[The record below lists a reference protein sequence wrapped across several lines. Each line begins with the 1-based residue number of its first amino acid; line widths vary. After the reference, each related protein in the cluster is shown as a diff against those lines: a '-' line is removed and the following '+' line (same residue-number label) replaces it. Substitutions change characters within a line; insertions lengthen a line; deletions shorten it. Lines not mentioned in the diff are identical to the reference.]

1 MAFLW
6 MIANISNSSGMGM
19 KIAAVFGGFTFK
31 DLVQWQGMMTVDEI
45 ILSKAAERAGWTIG
59 SECECSE
66 K

>member
-1 MAFLW
+1 
-6 MIANISNSSGMGM
+6 M

-31 DLVQWQGMMTVDEI
+31 ELAQWQGI
-45 ILSKAAERAGWTIG
+45 IVNKIMLSKAAERAGWTIG

>member
-1 MAFLW
+1 
-6 MIANISNSSGMGM
+6 MIANISNLSGMGM

-31 DLVQWQGMMTVDEI
+31 DLVQWQGIMRVNKI

>member
-1 MAFLW
+1 
-6 MIANISNSSGMGM
+6 MGM

-31 DLVQWQGMMTVDEI
+31 DLVQWQGMMKVNKI
-45 ILSKAAERAGWTIG
+45 ILIKAAERAGWTIG